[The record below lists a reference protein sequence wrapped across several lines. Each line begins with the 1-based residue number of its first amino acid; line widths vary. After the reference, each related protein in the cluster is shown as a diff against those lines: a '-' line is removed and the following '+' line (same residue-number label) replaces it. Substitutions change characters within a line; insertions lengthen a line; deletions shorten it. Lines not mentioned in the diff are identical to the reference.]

1 MMYVDRTI
9 IGIKTFCRR
18 QDGKSDKSIAV
29 VGYTKPKPNIVT
41 ILEHTSGNE
50 EVKS

>member
-1 MMYVDRTI
+1 MRRLHNYWDDN
-9 IGIKTFCRR
+9 FCRR